1 MPATE
6 ARRLALQEVNIR
18 FSFQLKY
25 IRSGKQLKITISID
39 PELTLMSFFP
49 SYTSSEG
56 GSHHDSSHSGEED
69 IVSHHPIEGKEISP
83 LGISP

>member
-6 ARRLALQEVNIR
+6 ARRLALQETNIR

-25 IRSGKQLKITISID
+25 IKSGKQLKITMLID
-39 PELTLMSFFP
+39 PELTLMSFFL

-56 GSHHDSSHSGEED
+56 VSHHDSSHSGEEG
-69 IVSHHPIEGKEISP
+69 IVS
-83 LGISP
+83 